1 MKFSTKIRY
10 GIRAMTTIAS
20 ENSGNGVLQ
29 KEIAENQLISIKY
42 LDQII
47 SALKAAELI
56 VNVRGK
62 KSGYILTKDPSEI
75 KMLDIYSAFEG
86 GIYVID
92 CLNDS
97 VKCDFQDRCKSLV
110 FWENLNKL
118 IHNYFSTVT
127 LQDVLS
133 GKIPEEITFI

>member
-10 GIRAMTTIAS
+10 GIRAMVSIAS
-20 ENSGNGVLQ
+20 EHSGNGVFQ
-29 KEIAENQLISIKY
+29 KEIAENQMISIKY

-62 KSGYILTKDPSEI
+62 KSGYILTKEPSEI

-92 CLNDS
+92 CLNDA
-97 VKCDFQDRCKSLV
+97 VQCDFQDKCKSLL
-110 FWENLNKL
+110 FWESLNKL
-118 IHNYFSTVT
+118 IHNYFTTVT
-127 LQDVLS
+127 LQDVLD
-133 GKIPEEITFI
+133 GKMPAEINLL

>member
-1 MKFSTKIRY
+1 M
-10 GIRAMTTIAS
+10 ATIAS
-20 ENSGNGVLQ
+20 ENSGHGVLQ
-29 KEIAENQLISIKY
+29 KEIAESQLISIKY

-47 SALKAAELI
+47 RALKAAELI

-75 KMLDIYSAFEG
+75 RMLDIYSAFEG

-97 VKCDFQDRCKSLV
+97 VQCEFQDKCKSLI

-118 IHNYFSTVT
+118 ISNYFTTVT

-133 GKIPEEITFI
+133 GKMPAEINLL

>member
-1 MKFSTKIRY
+1 MVC
-10 GIRAMTTIAS
+10 IAS
-20 ENSGNGVLQ
+20 EHSGNGVLQ
-29 KEIAENQLISIKY
+29 KEIAEIQLISIKY

-56 VNVRGK
+56 VNVKGK

-92 CLNDS
+92 CLNNA
-97 VKCDFQDRCKSLV
+97 VQCEFQDKCKSLV
-110 FWENLNKL
+110 FWEGLNNLVQ
-118 IHNYFSTVT
+118 NYFTTVT
-127 LQDVLS
+127 LQDVLL
-133 GKIPEEITFI
+133 GKMPAEINLL